1 MARAFA
7 DWLASYGTV
16 RRRGYDSTA
25 RKSMFGHGSLLPLA
39 VRRAV
44 ALLPLLSETEWVA
57 DLPVPPEIMTM
68 RFRQKSVW
76 LLFAAG

>member
-1 MARAFA
+1 
-7 DWLASYGTV
+7 
-16 RRRGYDSTA
+16 
-25 RKSMFGHGSLLPLA
+25 MFGHGSLLPLA